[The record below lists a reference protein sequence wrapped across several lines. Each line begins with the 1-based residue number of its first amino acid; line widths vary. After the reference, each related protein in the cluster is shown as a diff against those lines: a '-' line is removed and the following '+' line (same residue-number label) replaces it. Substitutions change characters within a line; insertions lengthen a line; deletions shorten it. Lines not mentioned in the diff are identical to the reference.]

1 MPKQKFAAKYRIK
14 GAKNWAYIY
23 FWAKNDKDANEQWER
38 DFKYDWSSMEYALE
52 KIEEEPKKNV
62 KQQQIVS

>member
-14 GAKNWAYIY
+14 GAKNWAYFY

-52 KIEEEPKKNV
+52 KIEEC
-62 KQQQIVS
+62 